1 MKNKFKS
8 LAFSSCVILGLAL
21 GGVQQPARATDSD
34 DSILKGFKTIKVLG
48 STVPAIG
55 DVNPYGMAE
64 VKYSVGRLRSGHIL
78 ISNFNDASN
87 LQGTGTTI
95 VDMSPNGAQ
104 TVFATLPA
112 TSLPGSCP
120 GGVGLTTALVVLNQ
134 GWVIVGSLPTSD
146 GTSATAQAGCLI
158 VLDSNGKPVETF
170 SGPPINGPWDMTVLD
185 QGSQATLFVANVLN
199 GAVATANPPHVVNQG
214 TVVR

>member
-1 MKNKFKS
+1 MLQCGQALPVRALNLLLLRRNTPKHVSVAVVRAITPTASRATSWGQHTNKGRSTVKNKFKS

-21 GGVQQPARATDSD
+21 GGVQQAARATDSD

-64 VKYSVGRLRSGHIL
+64 VKYSVGRLHSGHIL
-78 ISNFNDASN
+78 ISNFNNASN

-95 VDMSPNGAQ
+95 VEMSPNGAQ
-104 TVFATLPA
+104 TVFATLSA

-146 GTSATAQAGCLI
+146 GTSAT
-158 VLDSNGKPVETF
+158 
-170 SGPPINGPWDMTVLD
+170 
-185 QGSQATLFVANVLN
+185 
-199 GAVATANPPHVVNQG
+199 
-214 TVVR
+214 